1 MAKERKEK
9 INSLDFNNKEKIY
22 KNTKGYQF
30 KVIDKNT
37 ETVITKTGNKRWNV
51 KYLVKFESGY
61 ETWSSKKEIDFGT
74 IKDWLSPYVCNIG
87 IVGLEIE
94 NPQSHYLY
102 DRWRDMIRRCYDE
115 TANNYKT
122 YGAIGCIISE
132 EWKYFPNFVR
142 DMELKENCEKLKNT
156 YKNPNE
162 RYELDKDLIKK
173 GNKVYCNEYTCI
185 VPHLVNLAERNERH
199 DYNKEINSKPI
210 LQFDF
215 SFNFIKKYDSISDA
229 GRELNH
235 SNTSGISCCC
245 NNKQLSAFGY
255 LWRYY
260 DETKTID
267 ETNKELKDYVSKYYQ
282 EANNQIKSKL
292 INLGLN
298 IEILNK
304 EIK

>member
-1 MAKERKEK
+1 M
-9 INSLDFNNKEKIY
+9 
-22 KNTKGYQF
+22 
-30 KVIDKNT
+30 V
-37 ETVITKTGNKRWNV
+37 
-51 KYLVKFESGY
+51 
-61 ETWSSKKEIDFGT
+61 
-74 IKDWLSPYVCNIG
+74 KDWLSPYVCDIG
-87 IVGLEIE
+87 IVGVEIK
-94 NPQSHYLY
+94 NPYSHYLY
-102 DRWRDMIRRCYDE
+102 QRWYDMIDRCYNP
-115 TANNYKT
+115 NNSLYYT
-122 YGAIGCIISE
+122 YGGKGITVCD
-132 EWKYFPNFVR
+132 EWKYFPSFVR
-142 DMELKENCEKLKNT
+142 DMETKENCDKLKNT

-185 VPHLVNLAERNERH
+185 VPHLVNLAERNNRH
-199 DYNKEINSKPI
+199 NYNKEINSKPI

-215 SFNFIKKYDSISDA
+215 SFNFIKKHDSISDA

-267 ETNKELKDYVSKYYQ
+267 ETNKELKDYVYKYYQ
-282 EANNQIKSKL
+282 EANNRIKSKL

-304 EIK
+304 ETK